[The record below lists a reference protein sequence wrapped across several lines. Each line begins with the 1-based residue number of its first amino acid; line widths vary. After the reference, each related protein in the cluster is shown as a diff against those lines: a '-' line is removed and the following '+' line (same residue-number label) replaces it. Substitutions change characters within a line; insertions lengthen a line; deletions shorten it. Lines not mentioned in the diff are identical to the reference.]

1 MKSRTRCYGPTSHRR
16 VGREVK
22 GEKGFIA
29 RVGNM
34 SSGTCMRAEGANSVR
49 GPNLNDQILLNGRV
63 GKLGRVPDFLW
74 CFVEFI
80 KLSLIK
86 LSL

>member
-1 MKSRTRCYGPTSHRR
+1 MSRGICL
-16 VGREVK
+16 RE
-22 GEKGFIA
+22 
-29 RVGNM
+29 
-34 SSGTCMRAEGANSVR
+34 EGANSVR
-49 GPNLNDQILLNGRV
+49 GPKLNDQIVLEGRV

-74 CFVEFI
+74 FFVEFI

>member
-1 MKSRTRCYGPTSHRR
+1 VGHVCVKQERIAHHRP
-16 VGREVK
+16 K
-22 GEKGFIA
+22 
-29 RVGNM
+29 
-34 SSGTCMRAEGANSVR
+34 
-49 GPNLNDQILLNGRV
+49 LNDQIVLEGRV

-74 CFVEFI
+74 LFVEFI

>member
-1 MKSRTRCYGPTSHRR
+1 M
-16 VGREVK
+16 
-22 GEKGFIA
+22 A

-34 SSGTCMRAEGANSVR
+34 SSVTCMREVGANSVR
-49 GPNLNDQILLNGRV
+49 GPKLNDKKMLKGRV

-74 CFVEFI
+74 LFVEFI

-86 LSL
+86 LS